1 MILTGNE
8 IKLQREAGNIIISD
22 WDETRLGPNSYNL
35 RLSPELMAYKEAV
48 LDPKQDNRT
57 GRLMIPEEGLVL
69 HPGRL
74 YLAKTME
81 YTETHNLVPMLVGR
95 SSLAAGILSRD
106 GRVWRCGLF
115 RELDLGTDLRAAG
128 AGVPRHGD
136 LPNLLSDHHRRDF
149 KPVSRKVPGQPGCG
163 GQPDLSGVAQ

>member
-22 WDETRLGPNSYNL
+22 WEESRLGPNSYNL

-81 YTETHNLVPMLVGR
+81 YTETHNLSPCWW
-95 SSLAAGILSRD
+95 AGPPLD
-106 GRVWRCGLF
+106 AWDLCP
-115 RELDLGTDLRAAG
+115 RERPGFGEWAFLGTG
-128 AGVPRHGD
+128 PW
-136 LPNLLSDHHRRDF
+136 N
-149 KPVSRKVPGQPGCG
+149 
-163 GQPDLSGVAQ
+163 